1 MSNTLRNLEVST
13 VHLGFALLTI
23 VGFGVSAANP
33 TTQDDYQFSHTSLIL
48 TDDQE
53 EYALLPYLEILADP
67 NQEFTFEEISDPN
80 FAQKFTSASEY
91 NFSLSFSAYWLR
103 LNLTNQ
109 ADPHKAWLLIYD
121 NYRINQISAY
131 IPDPERGG
139 YQEIHTGNAFPFS
152 SRDYNYHNF
161 VFQFDFP
168 SDTPQTIYLY
178 LFDVGGVSLDPLKI
192 KSLSSFS
199 QEGMQEQLWTGAF
212 YFSILIIALYTIF
225 FIFSLND
232 PTLLSFLL
240 VLIAVC
246 LTSLSADGIGHQ
258 YLWPNWTIWAKVS
271 ISTSILLYV
280 AALLNYSLVSL
291 KTHNHFPHLAR
302 LAYFMIGALFV
313 LLVVRLNPNINSIP
327 LNIIF
332 VIILLLGLGYPIF
345 LAFRS
350 LKVERQQARIFLLAF
365 TAYLVVIIV
374 SVFENAIGKSVNMT
388 MLSRLAF
395 LWLLLVFSI
404 STNLRINR
412 IRRER
417 IMAQEQLLSEQHEA
431 LQLQTQLADTLRKS
445 RDDILEAYD
454 TTLEG
459 WALLLELRDKET
471 EGHSRNVVDLTL
483 RFAEHLG
490 IPADERIHIRRGSL
504 LHDIGKIAIPD
515 SILLK
520 PDRLTEDEWQ
530 VMHQHPLFALKFLS
544 TIPYLEKAID
554 IPAYHHEN
562 WDGTGYAQ
570 QLSGESIPLAARLF
584 ALVDNWDA
592 LLSDRPYRDAW
603 SREKTIQYIQD
614 QSGKKFDPH
623 LVKAFLELVGA

>member
-1 MSNTLRNLEVST
+1 MSNRSSNFEVST
-13 VHLGFALLTI
+13 VYLGFALLTI
-23 VGFGVSAANP
+23 FSLAISTANP
-33 TTQDDYQFSHTSLIL
+33 IAEDTNLFSQTSLIL

-53 EYALLPYLEILADP
+53 EYALRPYLEILADP

-80 FAQKFTSASEY
+80 FVQSFTSASEF
-91 NFSLSFSAYWLR
+91 NFSLSISAYWLR
-103 LNLTNQ
+103 LDLTNQ
-109 ADPHKAWLLIYD
+109 ADPHKAWLLIFD

-131 IPDPERGG
+131 IPDPERGS
-139 YQEIHTGNAFPFS
+139 YKEIHTGNAFPFS
-152 SRDYNYHNF
+152 SRDYDYHNY

-168 SDTPQTIYLY
+168 SDEPQTIYLY
-178 LFDVGGVSLDPLKI
+178 LFDVAGVSLDPLKI
-192 KSLSSFS
+192 ESLSSFS
-199 QEGMQEQLWTGAF
+199 QKGLQEQLWTGAF
-212 YFSILIIALYTIF
+212 YSSILIIALYTIF

-232 PTLLSFLL
+232 PTLLSFFL

-246 LTSLSADGIGHQ
+246 LTSLSTDGIGHQ
-258 YLWPNWTIWAKVS
+258 YLWPNWITWSKAS
-271 ISTSILLYV
+271 PSTSIMLYV
-280 AALLNYSLVSL
+280 AAFLNYSLVSL
-291 KTHNHFPHLAR
+291 KTRKHFPYLAR
-302 LAYFMIGALFV
+302 LANFIIGALLV
-313 LLVVRLNPNINSIP
+313 LLVIRLILNINSLP

-365 TAYLVVIIV
+365 TAYLIIIIV
-374 SVFENAIGKSVNMT
+374 SISENVTGKVVDTT
-388 MLSRLAF
+388 MLTRLAF
-395 LWLLLVFSI
+395 MWLLLVFSI

-412 IRRER
+412 IRQER
-417 IMAQEQLLSEQHEA
+417 ILAQDQLLSEQQEA

-459 WALLLELRDKET
+459 WARLLELRDKET

-483 RFAEHLG
+483 RFAKHLG
-490 IPADERIHIRRGSL
+490 IPSDELAHIRRGAL

-520 PDRLTEDEWQ
+520 PDRLTADEWQ

-562 WDGTGYAQ
+562 WDGTGYAHH
-570 QLSGESIPLAARLF
+570 LSGESIPRAARLF

-623 LVKAFLELVGA
+623 LVEAFLELVST